1 MSRTFLDRE
10 SMAWTGLTATGFAS
24 GMVIAIISGEPVG
37 HILPKAWIAT
47 VFGMMALTVTLM
59 CIGGSVLGTAQWIRL
74 RTTLSKQYRWI
85 VVTALGLG
93 FGVSL
98 SVAFVEHA
106 GEYLAGHPLRFLA
119 LPLGVQ
125 LVSVAIVGAL
135 AGVILGGSQALVL
148 RANSQVRSRWV
159 ARSFIALTL
168 SLPIS
173 LLATTVTFGTLSSFS
188 GFAAFLLLAGA
199 LLGAFTGM
207 PNAARSSISVAGI

>member
-1 MSRTFLDRE
+1 MARTFLNQD

-47 VFGMMALTVTLM
+47 VFGMMALTVTLL
-59 CIGGSVLGTAQWIRL
+59 CIAGGVLGTAQWIRL
-74 RTTLSKQYRWI
+74 RTRLSKPHRWI

-93 FGVSL
+93 FGVSI

-106 GEYLAGHPLRFLA
+106 GEFLAGHPLRFLA
-119 LPLGVQ
+119 LPLWVQ
-125 LVSVAIVGAL
+125 LTSLAIVGAL
-135 AGVILGGSQALVL
+135 AGGILGSSQALVL
-148 RANSQVRSRWV
+148 RPDTQMRSRWV
-159 ARSFIALTL
+159 GRSLIALML

-173 LLATTVTFGTLSSFS
+173 LLATTVTLGALSSLT

-199 LLGAFTGM
+199 LLGAFTGA
-207 PNAARSSISVAGI
+207 PSAASPGR